1 MSLHL
6 DARQRAMLQEMGVRV
21 WWPDEA
27 VAAPADAPPAPTTER
42 VAGTGTARTA
52 PHSAPS
58 HAPQAAPAHHAPAA
72 PPANALPPPQASA
85 APAAPATPA
94 APSAA
99 APPRPATP
107 AAPAPTAAPPGAAL
121 VLHAPQALYA
131 PAHGADAAHAS
142 AAPTPPGPGADASTW
157 LIVTEGQEGA
167 DPLAGDAG
175 LLLHNMLR
183 ALRLHQHPRVF
194 LSTVAPQAPD
204 APAAAPSAQALSAA
218 IAHVQPSVVLVMGR
232 LAARAALGRS
242 DPLGRLRA
250 QPHSVAGVPAIVTY
264 DAPYL
269 LRAPQAKAAAWAD
282 LCRAH
287 ALAQATPTP

>member
-42 VAGTGTARTA
+42 AAGTGTARTA
-52 PHSAPS
+52 PHGAPS
-58 HAPQAAPAHHAPAA
+58 HAAPAHHA
-72 PPANALPPPQASA
+72 PPANALPPSQASA

-99 APPRPATP
+99 AQPRPTTP

-121 VLHAPQALYA
+121 VLHAPQALYT
-131 PAHGADAAHAS
+131 PAHGADATHAS
-142 AAPTPPGPGADASTW
+142 AAPTPGPGADASTW

-194 LSTVAPQAPD
+194 LSTVALQAPD
-204 APAAAPSAQALSAA
+204 APAAPPSAQALSAA

-282 LCRAH
+282 LCRAR
-287 ALAQATPTP
+287 ALAHTTP

>member
-85 APAAPATPA
+85 APAAPTTPA
-94 APSAA
+94 APSA
-99 APPRPATP
+99 
-107 AAPAPTAAPPGAAL
+107 AAPPGAAL

-282 LCRAH
+282 LCRAR
-287 ALAQATPTP
+287 ALAHTTPTP

>member
-52 PHSAPS
+52 PHSAPN
-58 HAPQAAPAHHAPAA
+58 HPFQAAPAHHAPA
-72 PPANALPPPQASA
+72 
-85 APAAPATPA
+85 AAPATPA

-99 APPRPATP
+99 APPRPAIP
-107 AAPAPTAAPPGAAL
+107 AAPAPTAAPPGAVL

-131 PAHGADAAHAS
+131 PAHSADAAHAS

-194 LSTVAPQAPD
+194 LSTVAPQVPD

-282 LCRAH
+282 LCRAR
-287 ALAQATPTP
+287 ALAHTTPTP

>member
-58 HAPQAAPAHHAPAA
+58 HAPQAAPAHHAPS
-72 PPANALPPPQASA
+72 ANALPPPQASA
-85 APAAPATPA
+85 APAARPA

-99 APPRPATP
+99 AHPRPATP
-107 AAPAPTAAPPGAAL
+107 AAPTAPAPATAAPGAAL

-131 PAHGADAAHAS
+131 PAHGADATHAS
-142 AAPTPPGPGADASTW
+142 AAPTPGPGADASTW

-194 LSTVAPQAPD
+194 LSTVALQAPD
-204 APAAAPSAQALSAA
+204 APAAPPSAQALSAA

-282 LCRAH
+282 LCRAR
-287 ALAQATPTP
+287 ALAHTTP

>member
-1 MSLHL
+1 M
-6 DARQRAMLQEMGVRV
+6 
-21 WWPDEA
+21 
-27 VAAPADAPPAPTTER
+27 
-42 VAGTGTARTA
+42 
-52 PHSAPS
+52 
-58 HAPQAAPAHHAPAA
+58 
-72 PPANALPPPQASA
+72 
-85 APAAPATPA
+85 
-94 APSAA
+94 
-99 APPRPATP
+99 
-107 AAPAPTAAPPGAAL
+107 
-121 VLHAPQALYA
+121 LHAPQALYA
-131 PAHGADAAHAS
+131 PAHGADADAAHAS

-194 LSTVAPQAPD
+194 LSTVAPQVPD

-282 LCRAH
+282 LCRAR

>member
-27 VAAPADAPPAPTTER
+27 VAAPADAPPAPHHRARGRHRHSTHCAAQRAKPSAPGRT
-42 VAGTGTARTA
+42 GTPRTSGTAR
-52 PHSAPS
+52 
-58 HAPQAAPAHHAPAA
+58 QRPAA
-72 PPANALPPPQASA
+72 TAGQRGPGSANH
-85 APAAPATPA
+85 TR
-94 APSAA
+94 
-99 APPRPATP
+99 RPICCR
-107 AAPAPTAAPPGAAL
+107 PTPPGAVL

-250 QPHSVAGVPAIVTY
+250 SPHSVAGVPAIVTY

-269 LRAPQAKAAAWAD
+269 LRAPQAKAAASAD
-282 LCRAH
+282 LCRAR

>member
-58 HAPQAAPAHHAPAA
+58 HAPQAAPAHHAPS
-72 PPANALPPPQASA
+72 ANALPPPQASA
-85 APAAPATPA
+85 APAARPA

-99 APPRPATP
+99 AHPRPATP
-107 AAPAPTAAPPGAAL
+107 AAPTAPAPATAAPSAAL

-131 PAHGADAAHAS
+131 PAHGADATHAS
-142 AAPTPPGPGADASTW
+142 AAPTPGPGADASTW

-194 LSTVAPQAPD
+194 LSTVALQAPD
-204 APAAAPSAQALSAA
+204 APAAPPSAQALSAA

-282 LCRAH
+282 LCRAR

>member
-42 VAGTGTARTA
+42 AAGTGTARTA
-52 PHSAPS
+52 PHGAPS
-58 HAPQAAPAHHAPAA
+58 HAPQAAPAHHA

-85 APAAPATPA
+85 APAVPATPA
-94 APSAA
+94 ASSAA
-99 APPRPATP
+99 SSAATPPRPATP

-131 PAHGADAAHAS
+131 PAHGADATHAS
-142 AAPTPPGPGADASTW
+142 AAPTPGPGADASTW

-282 LCRAH
+282 LCRAR

>member
-52 PHSAPS
+52 PHSAPN
-58 HAPQAAPAHHAPAA
+58 HPFQAAPAHHAPAG

-85 APAAPATPA
+85 APAAPTTPA
-94 APSAA
+94 APSA
-99 APPRPATP
+99 
-107 AAPAPTAAPPGAAL
+107 AAPPGAAL

-131 PAHGADAAHAS
+131 PAHGADADADAAHAS

-282 LCRAH
+282 LCRAR

>member
-42 VAGTGTARTA
+42 VAGTGTTRTA

-58 HAPQAAPAHHAPAA
+58 HAPQAAPAHHAPAG

-85 APAAPATPA
+85 APAAPTTPA
-94 APSAA
+94 APSA
-99 APPRPATP
+99 
-107 AAPAPTAAPPGAAL
+107 AAPPGAAL

-131 PAHGADAAHAS
+131 PAHGADADAAHAS

-282 LCRAH
+282 LCRAR

>member
-1 MSLHL
+1 M
-6 DARQRAMLQEMGVRV
+6 
-21 WWPDEA
+21 
-27 VAAPADAPPAPTTER
+27 
-42 VAGTGTARTA
+42 
-52 PHSAPS
+52 
-58 HAPQAAPAHHAPAA
+58 
-72 PPANALPPPQASA
+72 
-85 APAAPATPA
+85 
-94 APSAA
+94 
-99 APPRPATP
+99 
-107 AAPAPTAAPPGAAL
+107 
-121 VLHAPQALYA
+121 LHAPQALYA

-204 APAAAPSAQALSAA
+204 APARAPSAQALSAA
-218 IAHVQPSVVLVMGR
+218 IARVQPSVVLVMGR